1 MLNRIELKQ
10 GAKAITRS
18 ASVSA
23 YRFTFIYLLVV
34 AVLNGADSYMRLTD
48 SLVVYMG
55 GQFVNIGAYLPFTH
69 APFPTA
75 AVVFVGVLVWLLG
88 SVLQAGWVLYHQGV
102 RRGEEMPYSTLF
114 DGFGFTGKI
123 LKMIFAVLL
132 LKLAKKSE
140 AILMLAR
147 IL

>member
-55 GQFVNIGAYLPFTH
+55 GQFVNIGA
-69 APFPTA
+69 
-75 AVVFVGVLVWLLG
+75 
-88 SVLQAGWVLYHQGV
+88 
-102 RRGEEMPYSTLF
+102 
-114 DGFGFTGKI
+114 
-123 LKMIFAVLL
+123 
-132 LKLAKKSE
+132 
-140 AILMLAR
+140 
-147 IL
+147 

>member
-18 ASVSA
+18 ASVAA

-34 AVLNGADSYMRLTD
+34 AALNGADNYMRLTD

-55 GQFVNIGAYLPFTH
+55 WQFVNIGAYLPFTH

-88 SVLQAGWVLYHQGV
+88 SVLQDGW
-102 RRGEEMPYSTLF
+102 EM
-114 DGFGFTGKI
+114 
-123 LKMIFAVLL
+123 
-132 LKLAKKSE
+132 
-140 AILMLAR
+140 
-147 IL
+147 